1 MSACPPTCT
10 NGLGIR
16 PLKGLIRVP
25 SPAASTMAHV
35 GPAILFA
42 NSLISVLPLPSSNGV
57 QGRHVSN
64 IPCAQGLECGMTERA
79 LQIAPHPRHVAEILR
94 LAVAH
99 VETGEDAE
107 DFACAL
113 RGKRDVHLDEPTGV
127 EFRISLAP
135 AAHIASEQRQ
145 LHLLDY
151 IHPGILEQRGEI
163 VCGRTYDGVLEVQ
176 HSEPSDFAPARQPQ

>member
-25 SPAASTMAHV
+25 SPAASTMAHG

-42 NSLISVLPLPSSNGV
+42 NSLISVPLPSSNGV
-57 QGRHVSN
+57 QGRHVGN
-64 IPCAQGLECGMTERA
+64 IPYAQGLECGMTERA

-94 LAVAH
+94 LTVAH

-107 DFACAL
+107 DFAGAL
-113 RGKRDVHLDEPTGV
+113 RGTRDV
-127 EFRISLAP
+127 R
-135 AAHIASEQRQ
+135 
-145 LHLLDY
+145 
-151 IHPGILEQRGEI
+151 
-163 VCGRTYDGVLEVQ
+163 
-176 HSEPSDFAPARQPQ
+176 

>member
-1 MSACPPTCT
+1 MSAFPPPTT

-16 PLKGLIRVP
+16 PRKGRSRVP

-35 GPAILFA
+35 GPAILSA

-57 QGRHVSN
+57 QGRHVGN
-64 IPCAQGLECGMTERA
+64 IPCAQVLEGGMTERA

-107 DFACAL
+107 DFAGAL
-113 RGKRDVHLDEPTGV
+113 RGNRDVHLDEPAGV
-127 EFRISLAP
+127 ELRVSLAP

-145 LHLLDY
+145 LHLLGY
-151 IHPGILEQRGEI
+151 IHAGILEQRGDI
-163 VCGRTYDGVLEVQ
+163 VCGRT
-176 HSEPSDFAPARQPQ
+176 